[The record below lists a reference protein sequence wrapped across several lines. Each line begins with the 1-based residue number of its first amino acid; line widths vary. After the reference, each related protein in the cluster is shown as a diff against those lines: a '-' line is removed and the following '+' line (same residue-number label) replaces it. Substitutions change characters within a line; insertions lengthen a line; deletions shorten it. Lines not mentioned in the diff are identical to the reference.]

1 MINIPL
7 DVLPEPLFPPT
18 ELTGAGALLELEQPA
33 SQSETS
39 DNAATRLMVNL
50 GLPALIYPR
59 NVLTTSDLKLTVMA
73 RLFRA
78 TPYAEFALI
87 TWIIPSLRPVPLYQR
102 HKAHGFYG
110 IDNKLV
116 ATSTNAL

>member
-18 ELTGAGALLELEQPA
+18 ELTGAGALLELVQPA

-50 GLPALIYPR
+50 GLPALPNYR
-59 NVLTTSDLKLTVMA
+59 RFGQNN
-73 RLFRA
+73 
-78 TPYAEFALI
+78 
-87 TWIIPSLRPVPLYQR
+87 
-102 HKAHGFYG
+102 H
-110 IDNKLV
+110 
-116 ATSTNAL
+116 

>member
-18 ELTGAGALLELEQPA
+18 ELTGAGALLELVQPA

-50 GLPALIYPR
+50 GLPAL
-59 NVLTTSDLKLTVMA
+59 M
-73 RLFRA
+73 
-78 TPYAEFALI
+78 
-87 TWIIPSLRPVPLYQR
+87 
-102 HKAHGFYG
+102 
-110 IDNKLV
+110 
-116 ATSTNAL
+116 

>member
-39 DNAATRLMVNL
+39 DNAATRLMVNF
-50 GLPALIYPR
+50 GLPALIYPPG
-59 NVLTTSDLKLTVMA
+59 MC
-73 RLFRA
+73 
-78 TPYAEFALI
+78 
-87 TWIIPSLRPVPLYQR
+87 
-102 HKAHGFYG
+102 
-110 IDNKLV
+110 
-116 ATSTNAL
+116 